1 MPTITKVLNWV
12 DNTDKLVSQLEK
24 GIGSIEKMSGAASRM
39 VDAHE
44 KSFKSMGKGFAL
56 LGGAAV
62 AAGGAIIAMGQRGAA
77 VKDVADSFGALSK
90 SAGETGDVMLGSLRK
105 GVIGTLS
112 DFELMKLGNKALGAE
127 LITTAA
133 DFETLGAGARLLA
146 KRTGGETAE
155 AFDVLTSAIASG
167 RTAQLKQLGLFVDSK
182 VALDVF
188 RKSIGVAVGDLTDKQ
203 RATALSAAA
212 LKGLREELKNNGT
225 DMADFGEL
233 VDRGK
238 VRLQNFT
245 DSLGVAIAESPV
257 VQAGMRVI
265 GDAIESAFGSDQSQ
279 LVKTLIGYVNTFAL
293 TSVDM
298 ASVTI
303 EAARA
308 IGNAFFG
315 IRAAVF
321 ELGNVWTIK
330 VREMIDQMLFL
341 ILAQR
346 SIAQLNPWADLSQYD
361 NAAIKLGEIR
371 TQIVGVGTSFGE
383 TANGA
388 LDDAGRMNAG
398 LDGVQNTLGKTRAAM
413 VAAAGAQVNHN
424 AATDA
429 GTAGQRKFSDGVEF
443 TTAALK
449 KQQDALNKAAAEL
462 LAQKVLFA
470 NLDTDEKKRRQEMA
484 SELEKELLAQKV
496 LFANLDTEAAASVAA
511 RTEAQAAAWRQYYNW
526 LGERRMEDDAAQ
538 MASMSTWRENLS
550 QLSSALS
557 QLAQVSG
564 GTFGG
569 IVQGL
574 ASVIVSLNT
583 ANKAVDSMTTGW
595 TKLRGANKDVKG
607 GLLDISTGAI
617 GAGVALGQ
625 ATAQG
630 STLNRTIGGMA
641 AGAKIGS
648 MFGPWGTAIGAAA
661 GAVVGLVRGLSG
673 VSAEVKKSREEVA
686 AFQVGLAKTLT
697 TQQQLEAGGVPWRM
711 TIVAVRDAYLATG
724 RSAADAERIVKQL
737 WNTDNPKAARAAM
750 EEINKVLAEQ
760 KKLFEENKAAATS
773 LFSDLVSAARD
784 AGEALP
790 EHLAASIDRLI
801 EMGILTA
808 DARKQFDDLAK
819 APSWAQMKQAAE
831 ALGLKFESLG
841 TKFNGARVADEA
853 ELILSKFTLLKRGGV
868 DVGDMLRQTS
878 GRVSQL
884 VSDAIATGTA
894 LPEQLREYVA
904 ELARTGQLYD
914 DNRLKSNAWAKGVL
928 ENSRDIPAGLQ
939 DIIRKFMET
948 GDMAMTADELMSQF
962 GSNPAMAEIIRQMQ
976 AYDESIGDSN
986 GQLRDL
992 SRLNWAEPMERS
1004 INRLIAKFEEL
1015 IDKILN
1021 GLAPALTNLPSPRLP
1036 DTTPD
1041 PGFRPER
1048 FGSNAFGGGVSAFLR
1063 GDSPRIGQTIV
1074 AAPAASPSSAPRQ
1087 MVSVASGA
1095 TTVIIVDGA
1104 GKTPDQIKRE
1114 TLAAIPRAAAG
1125 NEHGIRTALNKILV
1139 KR

>member
-105 GVIGTLS
+105 GVISTLS

-155 AFDVLTSAIASG
+155 AFDILTSAIASG

-188 RKSIGVAVGDLTDKQ
+188 SKSIGVAVGDLTDKQ

-238 VRLQNFT
+238 VRIQNFT

-265 GDAIESAFGSDQSQ
+265 GDAIEGAFGSDQSQ
-279 LVKTLIGYVNTFAL
+279 LVKTLIGYVNAFAIKAI
-293 TSVDM
+293 D
-298 ASVTI
+298 AGTI
-303 EAARA
+303 AVEVARG

-315 IRAAVF
+315 LRAAFFAV
-321 ELGNVWTIK
+321 LGWLTDMSAKYIDLQISVAEGLKWVMPDAPLQAAIDKLRDIK
-330 VREMIDQMLFL
+330 AV
-341 ILAQR
+341 
-346 SIAQLNPWADLSQYD
+346 
-361 NAAIKLGEIR
+361 NAA
-371 TQIVGVGTSFGE
+371 VGDSFKQ
-383 TANGA
+383 TADEA
-388 LDDAGRMNAG
+388 MADAGAMNAG
-398 LDGVQNTLGKTRAAM
+398 FDAVAKTLGDTRAAM
-413 VAAAGAQVNHN
+413 VAAAGAQANHN

-429 GTAGQRKFSDGVEF
+429 GTAGQRNFGDGVEL

-449 KQQDALNKAAAEL
+449 KQQDALNKAAADM

-470 NLDTDEKKRRQEMA
+470 NLDTDERKRRQEMA
-484 SELEKELLAQKV
+484 TELEKDLLAQKV

-511 RTEAQAAAWRQYYNW
+511 RTDAQQAAWRQYYNW
-526 LGERRMEDDAAQ
+526 LGERRMEDDAAG
-538 MASMSTWRENLS
+538 MASMSTWRDNLS

-569 IVQGL
+569 MVQGL
-574 ASVIVSLNT
+574 ASVVVSLNT

-595 TKLRGANKDVKG
+595 SKLRGINGETKNVKS

-630 STLNRTIGGMA
+630 STLSRTIGGMA

-661 GAVVGLVRGLSG
+661 GAVVGLVRGLGG
-673 VSAEVKKSREEVA
+673 VSAEVKKVRQEVEG
-686 AFQVGLAKTLT
+686 FQSDLHKSLT
-697 TQQQLEAGGVPWRM
+697 AQQQLEAGGVPWKM
-711 TIVAVRDAYLATG
+711 TVIAVRDAYVATG

-737 WNTDNPKAARAAM
+737 WNTDNPVAARAAM
-750 EEINKVLAEQ
+750 EAINKVLAEQ

-773 LFSDLVSAARD
+773 MFGDLVSAARD

-790 EHLAASIDRLI
+790 EHLGASIDRLI

-831 ALGLKFESLG
+831 ALGLDFKTLG
-841 TKFNGARVADEA
+841 SSFNGARVADEA
-853 ELILSKFTLLKRGGV
+853 EMILRNFTLLKRGGV

-884 VSDAIATGTA
+884 VRDAMATGQA
-894 LPEQLREYVA
+894 LPEQLREYID
-904 ELARTGQLYD
+904 EMLRQGQIVD
-914 DNRLKSNAWAKGVL
+914 ENGEALK
-928 ENSRDIPAGLQ
+928 
-939 DIIRKFMET
+939 
-948 GDMAMTADELMSQF
+948 
-962 GSNPAMAEIIRQMQ
+962 
-976 AYDESIGDSN
+976 
-986 GQLRDL
+986 DL
-992 SRLNWAEPMERS
+992 SKLQWAEPMERS

-1015 IDKILN
+1015 IDKILQAGGAFN
-1021 GLAPALTNLPSPRLP
+1021 GFGSTPSPRLP
-1036 DTTPD
+1036 DTGPN

-1048 FGSNAFGGGVSAFLR
+1048 TGPNAFGGAVSSFLR
-1063 GDSPRIGQTIV
+1063 GESSSIGPATV
-1074 AAPAASPSSAPRQ
+1074 AVARSASSN
-1087 MVSVASGA
+1087 
-1095 TTVIIVDGA
+1095 TTSNAGSRTVVTNNIIIVDGA
-1104 GKTPDQIKRE
+1104 GKTADQIQRE
-1114 TLAAIPRAAAG
+1114 TLAAIPHATAA
-1125 NEHGIRTALNKILV
+1125 NQYGIRTALNKILV